1 MAVIFKD
8 KLKTGMIKLLEQPDE
23 VEKDFAK
30 DIGFRFYTD
39 EVGDWG
45 GRPWL
50 LAPFEQTTQLI
61 NEALSLTVYVVG
73 GNFRLV
79 EPKRLTKDRIVSLIY
94 LNYYASLLD
103 TELLKGLNDDDM
115 YSAISSMNRSLSS
128 NMRVGNK
135 FGRIFR

>member
-1 MAVIFKD
+1 M
-8 KLKTGMIKLLEQPDE
+8 
-23 VEKDFAK
+23 
-30 DIGFRFYTD
+30 
-39 EVGDWG
+39 
-45 GRPWL
+45 